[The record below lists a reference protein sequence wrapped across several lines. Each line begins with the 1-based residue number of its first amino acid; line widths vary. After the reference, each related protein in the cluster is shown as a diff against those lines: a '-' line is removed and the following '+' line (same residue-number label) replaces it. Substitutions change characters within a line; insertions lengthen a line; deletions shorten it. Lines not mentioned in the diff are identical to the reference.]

1 MRIFIFKLQ
10 TQTMARAGKNSALN
24 AISGQLGKQLV
35 FKQYRDKIVISKYPD
50 MDGVK
55 PSRKQKNGRNL
66 FKEAV
71 AYAQKIIRNRELKN
85 IQKKITS
92 VKPFIIVC
100 SEEYDEG

>member
-1 MRIFIFKLQ
+1 
-10 TQTMARAGKNSALN
+10 MARAGKNSALN

-35 FKQYRDKIVISKYPD
+35 FKQYSDKTVISKYPD

-71 AYAQKIIRNRELKN
+71 AYAQKIIRNRELK
-85 IQKKITS
+85 KKYS
-92 VKPFIIVC
+92 EKVKPGKTVYHYAMQ
-100 SEEYDEG
+100 EYYLKNSK